1 MIKISSTAHLNTL
14 CIIEWAMVT
23 EQGVDK
29 TLNWNL
35 QGIMNDRWKGLA
47 DKCQHGQVSRTS
59 VSTDTRPP
67 LTLVRADTWSC

>member
-29 TLNWNL
+29 ILNWNL
-35 QGIMNDRWKGLA
+35 QGIMNDYWKGVN
-47 DKCQHGQVSRTS
+47 KNTS
-59 VSTDTRPP
+59 
-67 LTLVRADTWSC
+67 LEICKGE